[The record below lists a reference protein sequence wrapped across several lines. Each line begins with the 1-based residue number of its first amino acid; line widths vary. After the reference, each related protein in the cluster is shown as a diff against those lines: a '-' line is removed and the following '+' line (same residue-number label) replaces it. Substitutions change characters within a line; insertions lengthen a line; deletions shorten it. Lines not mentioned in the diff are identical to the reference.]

1 MACIRMRFPGGK
13 YKAFTMSYDD
23 GAKADI
29 RLIAE
34 MEKNGVKGTFNL
46 NSNNLVESED
56 AWTVSRKHLLEVY
69 KNQEV
74 AVHGFK
80 HLSLAGHDT
89 GLIVNDVMTDRKELE
104 RIFGRVIKGM
114 AYANGTYDDTA
125 IAALKACGIVYA
137 RTTYNVTDFSLPKNW
152 LTWAATCHH
161 KNEKLNEYADKFIV
175 AKDEGD
181 AHMRFPLLFYVW
193 GHSYEFERAN
203 NWDLIEN
210 FLAKIGG
217 REDVWYATNGEI
229 YAYVEAFKRLEFSAE
244 GEYVYNPN
252 AQDIYFLANG
262 KLIVAKAGETTHISI
277 V

>member
-23 GAKADI
+23 GSIHDV

-46 NSNNLVESED
+46 NSARLLDTKDTKCLSASD
-56 AWTVSRKHLLEVY
+56 AEVY

-80 HLSLAGHDT
+80 HLSLVGHDT

-114 AYANGTYDDTA
+114 AYAYGTYDDTT

-137 RTTYNVTDFSLPKNW
+137 RTVGNVADFSLPKNW

-161 KNEKLNEYADKFIV
+161 KNEKLNEYADKFLE

-181 AHMRFPLLFYVW
+181 AHMRFPMLFYVW
-193 GHSYEFERAN
+193 GHSYEFDRAN

-217 REDVWYATNGEI
+217 RSDVWYATNGEI

-244 GEYVYNPN
+244 GEYVYNPS

-262 KLIVAKAGETTHISI
+262 KLFVAKAGETTRIQI
-277 V
+277 G